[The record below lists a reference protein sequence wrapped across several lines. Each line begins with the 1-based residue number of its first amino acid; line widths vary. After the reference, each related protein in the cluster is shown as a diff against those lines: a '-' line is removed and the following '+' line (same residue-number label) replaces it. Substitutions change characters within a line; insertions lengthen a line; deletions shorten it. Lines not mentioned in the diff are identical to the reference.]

1 MKEPCP
7 YLTKNKKTS
16 SILRKEHFI
25 YKKQKFTYETY
36 QYKHFKG
43 TKLCLSSKNYN
54 FVNKIIYRII
64 HSVIQAT
71 RLVKK

>member
-1 MKEPCP
+1 M
-7 YLTKNKKTS
+7 L
-16 SILRKEHFI
+16 
-25 YKKQKFTYETY
+25 TYETY